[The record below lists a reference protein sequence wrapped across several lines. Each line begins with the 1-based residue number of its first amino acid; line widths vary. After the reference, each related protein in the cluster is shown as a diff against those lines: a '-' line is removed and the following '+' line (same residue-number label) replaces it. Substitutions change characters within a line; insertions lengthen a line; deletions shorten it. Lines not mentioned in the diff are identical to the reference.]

1 MRLKNKIAI
10 ITGGGSGIG
19 LSSARLFCQEGAKV
33 VIFGRR
39 KNRLENAVQDI
50 GKNKIG
56 ENVLAVSGDITR
68 QEDIKR
74 LVETTVNAYGR
85 VDILVNC
92 AGIFTGSPLHEME
105 DDEWNATLD
114 LNMTGVF
121 RLTREVLPHMI
132 RQKSGSIV
140 NISSI
145 LGLVAAPGTS
155 AYNVSKGA
163 LNQFTRSLAVEY
175 GSSGIRSNAI
185 CPGLIATELTEELMS
200 DTDLMQEWS
209 KNYPIGRF
217 GQPEDVAQACLF
229 LASDESSFI
238 TGAILPVDGGY
249 TAL

>member
-1 MRLKNKIAI
+1 MRLENKIAI

-19 LSSARLFCQEGAKV
+19 LSSARLFCQEGAKA

-39 KNRLENAVQDI
+39 KDRLENAVRE
-50 GKNKIG
+50 IG

-74 LVETTVNAYGR
+74 LVETTVNTYGR
-85 VDILVNC
+85 IDILVNC
-92 AGIFTGSPLHEME
+92 AGIFTGSPLHEMK
-105 DDEWNATLD
+105 DDEWNTALD
-114 LNMTGVF
+114 INMTSVF
-121 RLTREVLPHMI
+121 KLTREVLPHMI

-163 LNQFTRSLAVEY
+163 LNQFSRSLAVEY
-175 GSSGIRSNAI
+175 GVSGIRSNAI
-185 CPGLIATELTEELMS
+185 CPGLIATEMTEELMS

-217 GQPEDVAQACLF
+217 GQPEDIAKACLF